1 MRLGP
6 QCCRSDSCLS
16 PSLLLLRQ
24 RVHNNCVSEFAGIRT
39 HRTVT
44 STSIIE
50 VPLTNISAGARVL
63 GVALRVK
70 HEVME
75 VRKVG
80 IYRRCNVEVLRL
92 MVEC

>member
-1 MRLGP
+1 MYE
-6 QCCRSDSCLS
+6 
-16 PSLLLLRQ
+16 LR
-24 RVHNNCVSEFAGIRT
+24 
-39 HRTVT
+39 
-44 STSIIE
+44 
-50 VPLTNISAGARVL
+50 AGARVL
-63 GVALRVK
+63 GVALRVN